1 MMGRMLFAAE
11 CAARKADDFLTK
23 HRLVFA
29 ALLGALLSALLA
41 VYNILSGPLS
51 NLNDI
56 GGWSNRALFI
66 LMSAFVHASM
76 LMLCAL
82 LSRVCFSRVAL
93 RQVILTAGFFI
104 MLLAINQKAYVYVNV
119 LQPLVRAMDG
129 SFAAGMQA
137 DTPLA
142 APARLLVYLITRGPV
157 YDMYLLKLFAIA
169 CCLLIALLITRA
181 ADRNG
186 LGIRAEVLLALC
198 MILPQ
203 GFMNAACSALPEIAA
218 VAALGVSLTLCFG
231 MNKPRQLLGT
241 LCYGAACALS
251 GACLCALPA
260 YVYLVNRGRM
270 TGRQL
275 AAGALV
281 MLALCVPA
289 VIGGMPAVRALCS
302 LFDANLGMPMYA
314 SGAPGVVH
322 LIPRALVEETPQYA
336 ATLRHLPQLDFVT
349 HAQEYYTQEHF
360 VLVMRGFALAGIA
373 AYLGICALMRA
384 SRKDALTRVLTL
396 VLAAL
401 IVCPGVTSAAWL
413 AVDVLCL
420 YAILARPQLRLP
432 SCLVLFA
439 TMTSSSYPMTE
450 EVMLPMIAAFA
461 LCFAALLM
469 LLDVIPAGKEETIH
483 EQ

>member
-1 MMGRMLFAAE
+1 
-11 CAARKADDFLTK
+11 
-23 HRLVFA
+23 
-29 ALLGALLSALLA
+29 
-41 VYNILSGPLS
+41 
-51 NLNDI
+51 
-56 GGWSNRALFI
+56 
-66 LMSAFVHASM
+66 
-76 LMLCAL
+76 
-82 LSRVCFSRVAL
+82 
-93 RQVILTAGFFI
+93 
-104 MLLAINQKAYVYVNV
+104 
-119 LQPLVRAMDG
+119 
-129 SFAAGMQA
+129 
-137 DTPLA
+137 
-142 APARLLVYLITRGPV
+142 
-157 YDMYLLKLFAIA
+157 
-169 CCLLIALLITRA
+169 
-181 ADRNG
+181 
-186 LGIRAEVLLALC
+186 
-198 MILPQ
+198 
-203 GFMNAACSALPEIAA
+203 
-218 VAALGVSLTLCFG
+218 
-231 MNKPRQLLGT
+231 
-241 LCYGAACALS
+241 
-251 GACLCALPA
+251 
-260 YVYLVNRGRM
+260 
-270 TGRQL
+270 
-275 AAGALV
+275 
-281 MLALCVPA
+281 
-289 VIGGMPAVRALCS
+289 
-302 LFDANLGMPMYA
+302 MYA